1 MYAIGTMFGV
11 SEMLYTHIG
20 RYYGNGL
27 VFHNHWK
34 NGAEIISLEEFS
46 KGKSIAV
53 LDVGVDDVSGFYRR
67 VQQVLSNP
75 RPYNFLTNNCEH
87 AASFVRG
94 GIAASPQIE
103 FYGLAGLLA
112 VGIYALSRA

>member
-11 SEMLYTHIG
+11 SEVFYTHIG

-46 KGKSIAV
+46 KGKSISV

-67 VQQVLSNP
+67 VEKKTPFARSIELSQVRYCRGTCTTSNP
-75 RPYNFLTNNCEH
+75 IKMRLSGAESRTFLSC
-87 AASFVRG
+87 AS
-94 GIAASPQIE
+94 
-103 FYGLAGLLA
+103 
-112 VGIYALSRA
+112 